1 MFNNRAV
8 TYVLKPEAL
17 PASKAGNSQT
27 RTHGHR
33 RQHGFIAQEVE
44 QVAPE
49 VVAEDCNGYKTVA
62 YSRLLPTLAT
72 ALSAALDRLDR
83 LEEAPASTSLPASTI
98 TADEAYEASGRKAA
112 AGRLSNAMAGR
123 GSAYG
128 GSSADIVGRRPAVSP
143 QRRKS
148 LDAVFHDE
156 GHVGQLGSKP
166 AVSDL
171 MQLLEEN
178 NALRV
183 RVEEMEK
190 RMADLER
197 SLAGVANLGWPH
209 ES

>member
-1 MFNNRAV
+1 MYLGHTPTTDVVSPLCMFIPPVLAIFNNRAV

-27 RTHGHR
+27 TTHGDR

-49 VVAEDCNGYKTVA
+49 VVAEDSKGYKTVA
-62 YSRLLPTLAT
+62 YSRLVPALST

-98 TADEAYEASGRKAA
+98 TADDVYEASGTK
-112 AGRLSNAMAGR
+112 
-123 GSAYG
+123 
-128 GSSADIVGRRPAVSP
+128 
-143 QRRKS
+143 
-148 LDAVFHDE
+148 DAVFHEE

-166 AVSDL
+166 PVSDL
-171 MQLLEEN
+171 MQLSEEN
-178 NALRV
+178 HKLRA

-197 SLAGVANLGWPH
+197 SLAGIANLGWPH
-209 ES
+209 ESD